1 MRAVI
6 QRVTEA
12 SVTVDGEQVGAIGAG
27 LLVLLGVAPGD
38 GPRQVSWL
46 ATKTAGLRIFRD
58 ESGRMNLSALDL
70 GLGILV
76 VSQFTLYGDCR
87 KGKRPNF
94 LSAAPPE
101 VAEPLY
107 ESFCE
112 ALKAEGVVEVERGR
126 FGAMMD
132 VALLNDGPVT
142 LILDSPE

>member
-12 SVTVDGEQVGAIGAG
+12 SVTVDGEQVGAIGPG
-27 LLVLLGVAPGD
+27 LLVLLGIAPGD

-58 ESGRMNLSALDL
+58 ESGRMNLSALDQ

-94 LSAAPPE
+94 LGAAPPE

-107 ESFCE
+107 ESFCD
-112 ALKAEGVVEVERGR
+112 ALTAAGVVQVERGR

-142 LILDSPE
+142 LVIDSPE